1 MTELDDIDALA
12 AEFVLGTLDADERT
26 AVMMRR
32 LGDFAL
38 DAAIE
43 AWERRLAPLNEDT
56 PPVAP
61 PAGVW
66 ARIEGRLNGAHS
78 HIPVH
83 ALGTDGVGT
92 NVVALEA
99 RVRRWRRLAIS
110 ASAIA
115 AALLLTL
122 GLRETVL
129 RPAAKIYVASFQKDD
144 SSPVFMLT
152 VDLDKRLVTVRRV
165 AAERP
170 SDKTYQLWIASD
182 RIGAGPRSLGLIS
195 SDAPS
200 TQHTLA
206 AYRSDVLET
215 ATFGVSL
222 EPLGGSPTGRPTGPA
237 LHAKLVELPQP

>member
-1 MTELDDIDALA
+1 MTEHDDIDALA
-12 AEFVLGTLDADERT
+12 AEFALGTLDADERT

-66 ARIEGRLNGAHS
+66 ARIEGRLNGAHN

-206 AYRSDVLET
+206 AYRPDVLET

>member
-1 MTELDDIDALA
+1 MTEFDDIDALA
-12 AEFVLGTLDADERT
+12 AEYVLGTLDSDERT

-32 LGDFAL
+32 LGDLAL

-56 PPVAP
+56 PEVAP
-61 PAGVW
+61 PAGFW
-66 ARIEGRLNGAHS
+66 ARIERRLNGADNHV
-78 HIPVH
+78 PVH
-83 ALGTDGVGT
+83 AFGTDGIAT

-129 RPAAKIYVASFQKDD
+129 RPVHKTYVASFQKDD

-152 VDLDKRLVTVRRV
+152 VDLEKRLVTVRAV
-165 AAERP
+165 AAERQP
-170 SDKTYQLWIASD
+170 GKTYQLWIASD

-195 SDAPS
+195 NDAPS
-200 TQHTLA
+200 TRHTLA
-206 AYRSDVLET
+206 AYQPDVLET
-215 ATFGVSL
+215 ATFGVSI
-222 EPLGGSPTGRPTGPA
+222 EPEGGSPTGRPTGPA
-237 LHAKLVELPQP
+237 LHAKLVELPRP